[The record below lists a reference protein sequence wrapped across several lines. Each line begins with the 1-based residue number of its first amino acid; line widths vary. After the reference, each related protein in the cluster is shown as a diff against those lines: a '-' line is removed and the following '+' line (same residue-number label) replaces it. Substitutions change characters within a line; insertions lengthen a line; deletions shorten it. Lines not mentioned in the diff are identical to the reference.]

1 VCDAVER
8 VTMTGDL
15 QASVDD
21 AIGRARPRP
30 GLLVVGATDGTG
42 TAFASRGP
50 LPDPPCAPERAVFEI
65 GSITKVFTSLLLA
78 IAVER
83 GEVGSDDPVVEHLP
97 RGTRVPV
104 RGGRPIT
111 LVHLATHTS
120 GLPRLPPGSVVQAL
134 GHRDDPYALLST
146 QDVLAALGKTRPRSV
161 PGERFRYSNY
171 GAGLL
176 GIALAHAAATDYETL
191 VRERI
196 TTPLRLADTVITLSE
211 DQRSRLAAGTKWRG
225 GPAGLWTIPGLTGA
239 GALRS
244 TAADLLTFI
253 RAQMGT
259 LPDVPPELAA
269 AIRSSHGDRASGGRL
284 TPGMRV
290 ALGWLLVGIG
300 RQKVRIAMHNGGT
313 GGYRSFAGWAPA
325 SGHGVVALSANVR
338 SVDRIAAKL
347 LLDLDRPSLS
357 GLRDGGWCSR
367 NRGRSDR

>member
-1 VCDAVER
+1 VGKA
-8 VTMTGDL
+8 L
-15 QASVDD
+15 QGSVDR
-21 AIGRARPRP
+21 AIRRAGRRP
-30 GLLVVGATDGTG
+30 GLLVVGATDGST
-42 TAFASRGP
+42 TAFASAGTP
-50 LPDPPCAPERAVFEI
+50 PYPPCAPERAVFEI

-83 GEVGSDDPVVEHLP
+83 GEVGLDDPVVKHLP
-97 RGTRVPV
+97 RGTRVPM
-104 RGGRPIT
+104 RRGRPIT

-120 GLPRLPPGSVVQAL
+120 GLPRLPPGSLLSAL
-134 GHRDDPYALLST
+134 RHRDDPYAQLST
-146 QDVLAALGKTRPRSV
+146 EDVLAALGDTRPRASA
-161 PGERFRYSNY
+161 GERFRYSNL

-176 GIALAHAAATDYETL
+176 GIALAHASATDYETL

-196 TTPLRLADTVITLSE
+196 ATPLGLADTVVTLSE

-225 GPAGLWTIPGLTGA
+225 GPAALWTVPGLTGA

-244 TAADLLTFI
+244 TGIDVLTFI

-259 LPDVPPELAA
+259 LPDVPQELAE
-269 AIRSSHGDRASGGRL
+269 AIRSTHRDRASGGRL
-284 TPGMRV
+284 TPGMRI

-313 GGYRSFAGWAPA
+313 GGHRSFAGWAPA

-347 LLDLDRPSLS
+347 LLDLATGHAAST
-357 GLRDGGWCSR
+357 DG
-367 NRGRSDR
+367 